1 MFIKLRC
8 SHNPE
13 FTTCEFY
20 LAYADYNDLMD
31 ITERL
36 VSGIW
41 LVVHLLRFTDEPWIY
56 IVIFC
61 CLSGMVKEITGGYK
75 IAYPAN
81 GPDQPPVIIDFTP
94 PFRRIS
100 MLKGVEEGAG
110 VKIPQDLASEG
121 N

>member
-1 MFIKLRC
+1 M
-8 SHNPE
+8 N
-13 FTTCEFY
+13 
-20 LAYADYNDLMD
+20 
-31 ITERL
+31 
-36 VSGIW
+36 
-41 LVVHLLRFTDEPWIY
+41 Y
-56 IVIFC
+56 IIIFC

-121 N
+121 NKKNTHILSLTYCKNNNTPMTWGFASRRDCIVNYQSLKNIEL